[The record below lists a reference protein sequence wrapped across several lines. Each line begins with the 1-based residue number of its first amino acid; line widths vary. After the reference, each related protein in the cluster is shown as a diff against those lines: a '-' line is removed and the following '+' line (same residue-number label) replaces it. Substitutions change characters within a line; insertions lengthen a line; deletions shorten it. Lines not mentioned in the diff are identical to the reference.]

1 MTDFVNGEE
10 FEEPKPVVFVLSDAR
25 GKTAVGVVESAADQ
39 FAEDAIIVK
48 QLGNVNTVEMVC
60 DYLDKNREADTPT
73 AVFHTIADKNLR
85 RDIRR
90 ELDNRGIPSVALLGP
105 AVPVLSSLTGEEPAS
120 VSGRRVDTEVYEL
133 L

>member
-25 GKTAVGVVESAADQ
+25 GKTAGGVVESAADQ

-48 QLGNVNTVEMVC
+48 QLGNVNNVEMVC

-85 RDIRR
+85 RDWDPVYGDRMQKIVFIGQN
-90 ELDNRGIPSVALLGP
+90 LDKAAIKEIMDSCLA
-105 AVPVLSSLTGEEPAS
+105 E
-120 VSGRRVDTEVYEL
+120 
-133 L
+133 